1 MTEQQAILQMQGIH
15 KRFPGVVALKN
26 VGLRL
31 FPGEVHALM
40 GQNGAGKST
49 LIKVLTGVESIDAGD
64 IMLAGKPIHPHSVL
78 EVQALGIS
86 TVYQEV
92 NLCPNLS
99 VAENIFIGRFPFRLG
114 RIDWKTMQSKAR
126 TCLAAL
132 NIDIDV
138 SLPLSSYPVA
148 IQQMVAIARALSTEA
163 QVLILDEPTSSLDE
177 DEVER
182 LFDVLRQLKAKGIAI
197 LFVTHFLDQTYAISD
212 RITVL
217 RNGEFEGEYLAKD
230 LPRIQL
236 INKMVGREIDE
247 SSFARHSGDH
257 ADKAQSGDPF
267 LSTNSLGRAGM
278 LRPIDLSVFSGQVL
292 GLGGLLGSGR
302 TETAHL
308 LFGIDHPDCGSTKI
322 NGIPVKL
329 NSPRKAVR
337 LGLAFCPEDRKTE
350 GIIAELTIRENIILA
365 LQARRGIF
373 HFIPVSRQR
382 QIADEYIQQLGIKT
396 SDAEKPIGQLSG
408 GNQQKVLLARWLAT
422 EPKMLI
428 LDEPTRGID
437 VAAKLEI
444 MDLVK
449 TQCSKGL
456 AIVFIS
462 SEMSEVLRV
471 SDRIAVLRDRQKI
484 GELDG
489 ASADEQS
496 VFCMIAGSEA

>member
-49 LIKVLTGVESIDAGD
+49 LIKVLTGVESIDSGD
-64 IMLAGKPIHPHSVL
+64 IILSGKPIRPHSVF
-78 EVQALGIS
+78 EVQELGIS

-99 VAENIFIGRFPFRLG
+99 VAENIFIGRFPFRFG

-126 TCLAAL
+126 TGLAAL

-182 LFDVLRQLKAKGIAI
+182 LFDVLRRLKAKGIAI

-230 LPRIQL
+230 LSRMQL
-236 INKMVGREIDE
+236 INKMVGREVDE
-247 SSFARHSGDH
+247 SSFARQAGDH
-257 ADKAQSGDPF
+257 ADKAQTGEPF
-267 LSTNSLGRAGM
+267 LAANHLGRAGM
-278 LRPIDLSVFSGQVL
+278 LRPIDLSVYSGQVL

-308 LFGIDHPDCGSTKI
+308 LFGIDHPDSGSTKI

-350 GIIAELTIRENIILA
+350 GIIAELSIRENIILA

-373 HFIPVSRQR
+373 HFIPVSKQR
-382 QIADEYIQQLGIKT
+382 QIAEEYIRQLGIKT

-444 MDLVK
+444 MELVK
-449 TQCSKGL
+449 TQCCKGL

-471 SDRIAVLRDRQKI
+471 SDRIAVLRDREKI

-489 ASADEQS
+489 ASSDEQS

>member
-15 KRFPGVVALKN
+15 KRFPGVVALKD
-26 VGLRL
+26 VSLRL

-49 LIKVLTGVESIDAGD
+49 LIKVLTGVENADSGD
-64 IMLAGKPIHPHSVL
+64 ITLAGKAIRVTSVL
-78 EVQALGIS
+78 EAQELGIS

-92 NLCPNLS
+92 NLCSNLS
-99 VAENIFIGRFPFRLG
+99 VAENIFIGRFPFRFG
-114 RIDWKTMQSKAR
+114 RIDWKTMNAKAR
-126 TCLAAL
+126 TALAAL

-148 IQQMVAIARALSTEA
+148 IQQMVAIARALGTEA

-182 LFDVLRQLKAKGIAI
+182 LFDALRKLKAKGIAI

-217 RNGEFEGEYLAKD
+217 RNGELEGEYLAAD

-247 SSFARHSGDH
+247 SSFARQTESGE
-257 ADKAQSGDPF
+257 AKASAGEPF
-267 LSTNSLGRAGM
+267 LAARNLGRAGT
-278 LRPIDLSVFSGQVL
+278 LRPLDLDVHAGQVL

-302 TETAHL
+302 TETARL
-308 LFGIDHPDCGSTKI
+308 LFGIDHADSGSAKI
-322 NGIPVKL
+322 NGVPVSL
-329 NSPRKAVR
+329 NSPRKAIR
-337 LGLAFCPEDRKTE
+337 QGLAFCPEDRKTE
-350 GIIAELTIRENIILA
+350 GIVAELSIRENIILA
-365 LQARRGIF
+365 LQAHRGIF
-373 HFIPVSRQR
+373 RFLPLRKQT
-382 QIADEYIQQLGIKT
+382 QIAEEYVKQLGIKT
-396 SDAEKPIGQLSG
+396 SDVEKPIGQLSG
-408 GNQQKVLLARWLAT
+408 GNQQKALLARWLAT

-449 TQCSKGL
+449 TQCRKGL
-456 AIVFIS
+456 AILFIS

-496 VFCMIAGSEA
+496 IFRMIAGGES